1 MQPDIDAAIESFYI
15 GYRLSHTEDKSWA
28 NLHTSL
34 CSAFPQYTF
43 QLLMSRRS
51 LIIKCGTDEGNVY
64 FKCSYEDPTYIS
76 SLGEEEILRD
86 AIY

>member
-1 MQPDIDAAIESFYI
+1 MPADVDTAIESFYI

-28 NLHTSL
+28 GLHTSL
-34 CSAFPQYTF
+34 CSAFPQCTF

-51 LIIKCGTDEGNVY
+51 LIIKCGTDEGDLY

-76 SLGEEEILRD
+76 SLGEEEIIRD